1 MLQRTIRE
9 VIAARPAVHVTPAHS
24 VRDAALLMGREHV
37 GALPVLDG
45 GVLVGIFTERDALLR
60 VIGQSLDPQAT
71 RVAAVMTANPQV
83 IDPDHPLAHALL
95 KMHEGGFRHLPVLEA
110 GKLIGVVSVRD
121 AMGPELADVTRQI
134 EQFEHIAEQLC

>member
-9 VIAARPAVHVTPAHS
+9 VIAARPAVHVSPAHT

-37 GALPVLDG
+37 GALPVLDNG
-45 GVLVGIFTERDALLR
+45 RLVGIFTERDALLR
-60 VIGQSLDPQAT
+60 VIGRSLDPQGT
-71 RVAAVMTANPQV
+71 RVAQVMTPHPQT

-95 KMHEGGFRHLPVLEA
+95 KMHEGGYRHLPVLEDDR
-110 GKLIGVVSVRD
+110 LIGVVSVRD

-134 EQFEHIAEQLC
+134 EQFERIAEQLC